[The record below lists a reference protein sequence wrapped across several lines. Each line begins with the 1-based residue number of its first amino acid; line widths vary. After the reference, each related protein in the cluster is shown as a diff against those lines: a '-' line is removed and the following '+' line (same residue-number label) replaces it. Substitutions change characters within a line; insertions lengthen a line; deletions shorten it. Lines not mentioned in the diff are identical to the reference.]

1 MSLTDSIPNNVDLGS
16 DRKLLRALEKWQP
29 DFLSWWRDMGPE
41 GFQEDQ
47 IWLRTAISVDS
58 GGWANY
64 DYVKMPDYRWGIF
77 LTPRSG
83 ERKIGFGDNAKYDA
97 WEEVPFS
104 RSEFVPNVGAPSVV
118 IMDTSPSFM
127 AWLGVISL
135 PMALPIVE

>member
-47 IWLRTAISVDS
+47 IWLRTAISVHA

-64 DYVKMPDYRWGIF
+64 DYVKMPDY
-77 LTPRSG
+77 
-83 ERKIGFGDNAKYDA
+83 
-97 WEEVPFS
+97 
-104 RSEFVPNVGAPSVV
+104 
-118 IMDTSPSFM
+118 
-127 AWLGVISL
+127 
-135 PMALPIVE
+135 